1 MDPVEAVE
9 QPELVGVPLVAAL
22 HTVPVSVTGKLPAQ
36 NLLQHATAEIC
47 AGRAAE
53 EGGEVRLELSTEFR
67 KTFCSILDISL
78 LQIPFITFRVK
89 VGKNP

>member
-1 MDPVEAVE
+1 MSDDVIMDPVEAVE

-53 EGGEVRLELSTEFR
+53 EGGEV
-67 KTFCSILDISL
+67 SL
-78 LQIPFITFRVK
+78 Q
-89 VGKNP
+89 

>member
-1 MDPVEAVE
+1 MSDDVIMDPVEAVE

-47 AGRAAE
+47 AGRATE
-53 EGGEVRLELSTEFR
+53 EGGEVRLQYSCQLNLFR
-67 KTFCSILDISL
+67 KHFQS
-78 LQIPFITFRVK
+78 
-89 VGKNP
+89 

>member
-53 EGGEVRLELSTEFR
+53 EGGEVRLKMSCQRKFAKLFTVFWTFHCCKYILALSA
-67 KTFCSILDISL
+67 
-78 LQIPFITFRVK
+78 FRV
-89 VGKNP
+89 